1 MCNILIVWVFEVEVA
16 YFVTCSNTV
25 VGVVWCGVVWCGVV
39 WCGVMWFVVGAQR
52 GHDQKH
58 QTQRPAKL
66 HA

>member
-39 WCGVMWFVVGAQR
+39 WCDVVLCVTMSVAEMADVDCLLFQM
-52 GHDQKH
+52 
-58 QTQRPAKL
+58 L
-66 HA
+66 L